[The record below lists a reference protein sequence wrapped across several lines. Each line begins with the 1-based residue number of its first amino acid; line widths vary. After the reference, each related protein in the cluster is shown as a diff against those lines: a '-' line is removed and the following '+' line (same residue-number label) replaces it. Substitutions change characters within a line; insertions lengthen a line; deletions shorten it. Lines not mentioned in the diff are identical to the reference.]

1 VYRPIN
7 IDLYRYC
14 SNNPIVYLDPDGLVD
29 LNLFSKTKDA
39 FLYKAAETE
48 PSPKNTFTVGAHG
61 SPTRVDDQ
69 KGNPITPRKLAEIIR
84 NHPKYKPGM
93 TVRLLSCNTGVSPG
107 DGKVSYAQQLA
118 DALSAKVEAPN
129 NLLWYFSNGATLVAP
144 RKWSNPKKPNYN
156 KLGVLYYFEP
166 RKKK

>member
-1 VYRPIN
+1 
-7 IDLYRYC
+7 
-14 SNNPIVYLDPDGLVD
+14 VYLDPDGLVD

-39 FLYKAAETE
+39 FLYKAAEAA

-61 SPTRVDDQ
+61 SPLMIVDQ
-69 KGNPITPRKLAEIIR
+69 QGIKIKAEKLAEIIKK
-84 NHPKYKPGM
+84 HPKYKPGM

-107 DGKVSYAQQLA
+107 ERKVSYAQQLA
-118 DALSAKVEAPN
+118 DALGAKVEAPN
-129 NLLWYFSNGATLVAP
+129 NFLWYFSNGATLVAP
-144 RKWSNPKKPNYN
+144 RKWSNPKTPNYN